1 MTHGTN
7 PSPEQQW
14 SKLRRSTRFQTDVRV
29 IITPK
34 EDGHESQPIHG
45 RVGVIAGG
53 GFGATLA
60 GELAVGQTVAA
71 ELLLVGEG
79 RAPLH
84 ATAVVRERHGFR
96 HGFEF
101 LDVTPDQR
109 AAIREFCALLEPAE

>member
-7 PSPEQQW
+7 PSPDQQW

-34 EDGHESQPIHG
+34 DDRESQPIYG
-45 RVGVIAGG
+45 RAAVIAGG

-60 GELAVGQTVAA
+60 GELAVGQTVVA
-71 ELLLVGEG
+71 ELQLVDGG
-79 RAPLH
+79 RAPLR
-84 ATAVVRERHGFR
+84 ATAVVRDRHGFR

-101 LDVTPDQR
+101 IDVDPEQR
-109 AAIREFCALLEPAE
+109 AAIRDLCALLQPAE